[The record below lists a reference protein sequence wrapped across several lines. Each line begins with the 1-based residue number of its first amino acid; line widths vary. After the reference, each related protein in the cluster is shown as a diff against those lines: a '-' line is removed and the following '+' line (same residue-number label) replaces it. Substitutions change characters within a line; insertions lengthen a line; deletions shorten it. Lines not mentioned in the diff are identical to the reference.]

1 MDPTKVLLFVQIAV
15 QIVLI
20 GIVVFFIMLEKRRAV
35 STSSLDELKE
45 VIRQTQDLSDG
56 FHEQVQKRI
65 DIVSKIMDELD
76 SRIQEAES
84 VMKGLE
90 KTAQCAKQSR
100 QYTEE
105 DVLRLFKGGFSPVDI
120 ASITGIPVGEI
131 QLTIKVREQNNS

>member
-1 MDPTKVLLFVQIAV
+1 MDPTKILLFVQISV

>member
-1 MDPTKVLLFVQIAV
+1 MDPTKILLFVQISV

-20 GIVVFFIMLEKRRAV
+20 GIVVFFIVLEKRRAV
-35 STSSLDELKE
+35 STASLDELKE

-65 DIVSKIMDELD
+65 DIVSKIMGELD

-105 DVLRLFKGGFSPVDI
+105 DVLRLFKGGFTPVDI
-120 ASITGIPVGEI
+120 AQITGIPVGEI

>member
-1 MDPTKVLLFVQIAV
+1 LDPTKVLLFVQIAV

>member
-1 MDPTKVLLFVQIAV
+1 MDPTKILLFVQISV

-20 GIVVFFIMLEKRRAV
+20 GIVVFFIVLEKRRAV
-35 STSSLDELKE
+35 STASLDELKE

-65 DIVSKIMDELD
+65 DIVSKIMGELD

-105 DVLRLFKGGFSPVDI
+105 DVLRLFKGGFSAVDI
-120 ASITGIPVGEI
+120 AQITRIPVGEI

>member
-1 MDPTKVLLFVQIAV
+1 MDPTKILLFVQISV

-20 GIVVFFIMLEKRRAV
+20 GIVVFFIVLEKRRAV
-35 STSSLDELKE
+35 STASLDELKE

-65 DIVSKIMDELD
+65 DIVSKIMGELD

>member
-1 MDPTKVLLFVQIAV
+1 LDPTKILLFVQISV

-20 GIVVFFIMLEKRRAV
+20 GIVVFFIVLEKRRAV
-35 STSSLDELKE
+35 STASLDELKE

-65 DIVSKIMDELD
+65 DIVSKIMGELD

>member
-65 DIVSKIMDELD
+65 DIVSKIMGELD